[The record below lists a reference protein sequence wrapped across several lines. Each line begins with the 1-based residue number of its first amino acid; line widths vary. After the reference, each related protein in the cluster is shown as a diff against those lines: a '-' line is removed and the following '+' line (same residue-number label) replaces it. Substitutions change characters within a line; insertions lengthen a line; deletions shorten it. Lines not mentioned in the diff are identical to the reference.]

1 MTDNMYVLPA
11 PAQEFLE
18 FLKARGRKD
27 STITRYHY
35 DLADFFRFVEVSAGV
50 DHLSAL
56 DAAATRRI
64 EEYFAFLAQS
74 RHYQKRTIKR
84 IHTVLKQHFEFL
96 HSTGRQKNNPMKAFD
111 LEDLTGDAFTS
122 DDLIHPSEEKKL
134 METLQSDAG
143 LSEKQAAARPLLA
156 PRNLVI
162 IRWFLYYGLR
172 LQELASLCL
181 KDMNQGQGQ
190 LFIPES
196 TGNPRV
202 VSLSKKD
209 QSLLYHYF
217 QVIPKPVRPFLE
229 NHPVFAAFDFQRRT
243 YRWSYEEDRP
253 KQLTEVAVQKMIRT
267 ERKRAGIERS
277 ISSKHLRNT
286 FIVRALES
294 GQRPEDIKETLG
306 LNTVLTLTKYIDYAA
321 RNNNGSQTSNF

>member
-1 MTDNMYVLPA
+1 MAENMYVLPS
-11 PAQEFLE
+11 PAQDFLE
-18 FLKARGRKD
+18 FLKARGRKK

-35 DLADFFRFVEVSAGV
+35 DLADFFRYIEVTAKAE
-50 DHLSAL
+50 HLSAL
-56 DAAATRRI
+56 TAAATGRV
-64 EEYFAFLAQS
+64 EEYFSFLVQS
-74 RHYQKRTIKR
+74 RHYHPRTIKR
-84 IHTVLKQHFEFL
+84 IHTVLKQYFEFL
-96 HSTGRQKNNPMKAFD
+96 HNTGRCASNPMKSFD
-111 LEDLTGDAFTS
+111 PADLTREEFSSEA
-122 DDLIHPSEEKKL
+122 LIHPSEEKKL

-162 IRWFLYYGLR
+162 IRWFLCYGLR
-172 LQELASLCL
+172 MQELSSLCL
-181 KDMNQGQGQ
+181 KDINQGQG
-190 LFIPES
+190 LLHIPES

-217 QVIPKPVRPFLE
+217 HVIPKPVRPFLGH
-229 NHPVFAAFDFQRRT
+229 HPVFAAFDFQRRT

-253 KQLTEVAVQKMIRT
+253 KHLTEVAIQKMIRE

-286 FIVRALES
+286 FIVRALQS
-294 GQRPEDIKETLG
+294 GQSPEKIQEMLG
-306 LNTVLTLTKYIDYAA
+306 LNTILTLTKYIDYATEISSSPPG
-321 RNNNGSQTSNF
+321 NSD